1 VQGVIEPKPALICRS
16 KYSKQYC
23 HLDRARSMKPSVAA
37 QRKSESS
44 LKIVQCYSD
53 GSSFV
58 SDGQGFQLLV

>member
-1 VQGVIEPKPALICRS
+1 
-16 KYSKQYC
+16 
-23 HLDRARSMKPSVAA
+23 MKPPVAA